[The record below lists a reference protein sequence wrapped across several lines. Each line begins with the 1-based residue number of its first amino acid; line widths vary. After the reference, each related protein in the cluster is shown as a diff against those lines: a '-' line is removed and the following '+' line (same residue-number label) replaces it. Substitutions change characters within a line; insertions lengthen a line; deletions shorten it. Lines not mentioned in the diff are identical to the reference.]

1 MLTKKNNLFMLIAY
15 YLLYNSKMMFNTII
29 RHQPCINVDMARGV
43 THTYYGIDN
52 KYPSTYNPCKL
63 QVSVY
68 THIITSLNIF
78 NINKVTKRHCLGSCG
93 DRV

>member
-1 MLTKKNNLFMLIAY
+1 
-15 YLLYNSKMMFNTII
+15 MMFTII
-29 RHQPCINVDMARGV
+29 RHQPCISVAMARGV

-68 THIITSLNIF
+68 THIIKNLNIF
-78 NINKVTKRHCLGSCG
+78 NINKVTKRYCLGRYG
-93 DRV
+93 EGV